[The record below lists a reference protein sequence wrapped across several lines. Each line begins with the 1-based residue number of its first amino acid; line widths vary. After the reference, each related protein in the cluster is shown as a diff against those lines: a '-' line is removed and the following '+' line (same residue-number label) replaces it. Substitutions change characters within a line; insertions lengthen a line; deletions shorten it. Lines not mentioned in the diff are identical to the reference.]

1 MVLISINGTNHQECS
16 YQDVAEVAVTVHAGL
31 GSLGIGAGQ
40 KILLLI
46 SNRPEL
52 LPLIVGAACANVAF
66 AYDFRGYA
74 ADVLAD
80 SMQDF
85 HFDAIFCEYRDV
97 EEVFKL
103 PLSLTTVK
111 HIIVLGAPAEETEVI
126 IGSAFTWK
134 QFLCMG
140 EEARNFLSPCVKYIE
155 GQICYMSA
163 TSGTTGKPKMVV
175 HCHESLVASVQAN
188 SHPHHMGLNGKDTL
202 LCTGTI
208 GHVYALF
215 GCICKSIVHGA
226 STIFLEAPNTDEILE
241 ALEKHKVSTLATVPY
256 MARCLLDHPQ
266 RFKYD
271 LSSLQYLITATN
283 YISEDVGRRLFD
295 ELKLKSYV
303 QEKRPP
309 WPGIERAS
317 LCSAAQPL
325 SHRGGCVGQ
334 TCVQF
339 IRGGLRQDVGEL
351 DVYGQTEFVFITG
364 GLLTEAPRFGSIGRL
379 GMGVE
384 AMVIDNK
391 TGKPLGPG
399 HRGELL
405 VKGPGLMR
413 GYWGRLDEPFTDAN
427 GWYRTGDECYYD
439 EDEWLYLVQRL
450 SEFIHCRN
458 CKIAPAE
465 IEAVLLKCPQVQD
478 CAVMGLPNPEAGQ
491 LPHAVVVPKPRSEDF
506 DPEHFQ
512 RFVDARVPKSLRLEG
527 GVTIVDAIPRNK
539 LGKLVRRELLKL
551 VLGRR
556 ANRNVN

>member
-303 QEKRPP
+303 Q
-309 WPGIERAS
+309 
-317 LCSAAQPL
+317 
-325 SHRGGCVGQ
+325 
-334 TCVQF
+334 
-339 IRGGLRQDVGEL
+339 
-351 DVYGQTEFVFITG
+351 VYGQTEFVFITG